1 MAQAYQ
7 CDRCR
12 QYFAAPEKV
21 DSTNMPYTCFFGN
34 AEKIWNSKT
43 IYSCDVTQL
52 NLCPGCLAAL
62 NDFLR
67 EGEPKQIKKKH
78 SLKNLFIKKEKN

>member
-7 CDRCR
+7 CDRCK
-12 QYFAAPEKV
+12 QYFKVPEKV
-21 DSTNMPYTCFFGN
+21 DSSNFPFTCLFGTRDR
-34 AEKIWNSKT
+34 IYHSKT

-67 EGEPKQIKKKH
+67 EGEPKQIKKKN